1 MMRNIVHGFVVIVS
15 LSHTLGEEFN
25 LFGDAG
31 QAYSVEVNLGHP
43 PQKFNLLVDT
53 GSTTLAIAS
62 QVRQGGK
69 SFFKANESSTIW
81 DSGKKVQAKY
91 SQGMWVGHLASDWV
105 QFPSLPN
112 IPEVRTDLA
121 LITESHKFFMNG
133 SGWQGLLG
141 LAYLPV
147 GAWGENIIV
156 ESWLDSVDRTL
167 KKPISFQLKLCG
179 VKSATNATHY
189 GNFQMLDDATENKN
203 KNRTYQTPV
212 LRQRWYEVGVLSV
225 RVIDQTTGVN
235 DTVSTQSPVATDI
248 NNEICLKLNEEKSIV
263 DSGTTNI
270 RLPDT
275 VFREIVGQI
284 RNAVPETNVISDEFW
299 YHGEA
304 GCWPQPQEW
313 SLPWIAIDLL
323 SVDADNQYFTLE
335 IPPQNYMRVV
345 SAGEAGADFVCYKLG
360 LEAGTET
367 VLGYTAMEG
376 LQVLFNR
383 SAGWIGW
390 QTSDCGSPAR
400 VSGPRTAPAPL
411 AAACRLRRAA
421 ADTAASIRAA
431 QWALCAIS
439 IIAAGV
445 LVYLLAPCVKA
456 LCKKPL
462 RMQQIS
468 LSTAALVEQET

>member
-1 MMRNIVHGFVVIVS
+1 MRLCSISAKMMRNTVYGFLVLVS
-15 LSHTLGEEFN
+15 LSYTLGEEFN

-43 PQKFNLLVDT
+43 PQK
-53 GSTTLAIAS
+53 
-62 QVRQGGK
+62 
-69 SFFKANESSTIW
+69 
-81 DSGKKVQAKY
+81 VQAKY

-105 QFPSLPN
+105 QFPSLSN

-147 GAWGENIIV
+147 GAWGENVVV

-179 VKSATNATHY
+179 VLNATNATHY
-189 GNFQMLDDATENKN
+189 GNFKMLDDATENKN
-203 KNRTYQTPV
+203 TNQSYQTPV

-225 RVIDQTTGVN
+225 RVINTN
-235 DTVSTQSPVATDI
+235 NNNSAPTQSTGTDI
-248 NNEICLKLNEEKSIV
+248 DNEICLKLNEEKSIV

-284 RNAVPETNVISDEFW
+284 RNAVSKINVISDEFW

-335 IPPQNYMRVV
+335 IPPQTYMRVV
-345 SAGEAGADFVCYKLG
+345 STGEAGTDFVCYKLG
-360 LEAGTET
+360 LEAGPET

-390 QTSDCGSPAR
+390 QTSNCGSNAR
-400 VSGPRTAPAPL
+400 ITGPYNASTSL
-411 AAACRLRRAA
+411 IDSCQLRRPVSE
-421 ADTAASIRAA
+421 TAVSIRAA

-456 LCKKPL
+456 VCRKPL
-462 RMQQIS
+462 RTQQIS